1 MEVTVDP
8 AELLAGLDHPGR
20 APAQR
25 HQSAAPVVMNV
36 AGGCGSRFS
45 SASTSVDISQ
55 ISAWLRSVPRI
66 MV

>member
-1 MEVTVDP
+1 VEVTVDA

-36 AGGCGSRFS
+36 AGG
-45 SASTSVDISQ
+45 
-55 ISAWLRSVPRI
+55 LRVEAFLRVPWIFRRYPRG
-66 MV
+66 